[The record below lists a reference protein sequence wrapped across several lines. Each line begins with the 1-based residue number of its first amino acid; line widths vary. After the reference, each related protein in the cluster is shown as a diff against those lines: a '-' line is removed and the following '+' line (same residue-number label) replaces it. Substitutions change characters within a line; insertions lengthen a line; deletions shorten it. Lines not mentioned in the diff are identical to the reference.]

1 MLSEYW
7 NKNFPPSG
15 STKQQAALALLSQI
29 NSIAQLHY
37 SSLPTHGCPPLLPAF
52 AITGENAVSHRL
64 PSSHSAQRHYS
75 DVAAPRKPTAQHS
88 QNSSGSP
95 SATAGHC
102 ARPRSRTLTNV
113 TATTNTHVR
122 RRGNSAFA
130 RPRHR

>member
-52 AITGENAVSHRL
+52 AATGET
-64 PSSHSAQRHYS
+64 P
-75 DVAAPRKPTAQHS
+75 
-88 QNSSGSP
+88 
-95 SATAGHC
+95 
-102 ARPRSRTLTNV
+102 
-113 TATTNTHVR
+113 
-122 RRGNSAFA
+122 
-130 RPRHR
+130 